1 MKYEDNHTYQWII
14 DNDEDK
20 NIYDSY
26 FINEMNSKIVLL
38 PKTLILKTHLLR
50 NI

>member
-14 DNDEDK
+14 DEDK
-20 NIYDSY
+20 NIYDSD

-38 PKTLILKTHLLR
+38 PKTLILKIQT
-50 NI
+50 